1 MALRMP
7 RRDAGAIIAGR
18 LKTRHLGPRRG
29 AAAMK
34 DMELVAAIPAYGMAG
49 FLTARL
55 QGRVIIGGEGRV

>member
-1 MALRMP
+1 
-7 RRDAGAIIAGR
+7 
-18 LKTRHLGPRRG
+18 
-29 AAAMK
+29 MK